1 MSNTPSINV
10 SQKGNAL
17 KIIFGVLLL
26 VSCLF
31 STMDM
36 LRPRDRGKNRGKMEE
51 SIPIAESVTPS
62 PPSPPSLVDAS
73 IRVYEGCNLDGT
85 ILKSTSLE
93 QAESGTSGTI
103 YVTDD
108 EEIGSIMIQ
117 NMNVTGM
124 YSVGGNN
131 KNFTMSNDNNS
142 IQKLCDGETK
152 AKNLN
157 ITWTVK

>member
-51 SIPIAESVTPS
+51 SIPIAESVTPL

-93 QAESGTSGTI
+93 QAESGTSGTM

-108 EEIGSIMIQ
+108 EEIGSIMI
-117 NMNVTGM
+117 
-124 YSVGGNN
+124 
-131 KNFTMSNDNNS
+131 
-142 IQKLCDGETK
+142 
-152 AKNLN
+152 
-157 ITWTVK
+157 